1 MPGWNGVILWGEIAR
16 GLVVEAPQRLRGLRG
31 LLARARDREALAAAR
46 DGHVERGLDLA
57 QVRIHGAAERGQ
69 P

>member
-1 MPGWNGVILWGEIAR
+1 MVGYHTPPLMAEKDQSSES
-16 GLVVEAPQRLRGLRG
+16 L
-31 LLARARDREALAAAR
+31 LAAAR

-57 QVRIHGAAERGQ
+57 QVRVHGAAERGQ